1 MAFFATHF
9 FSMSLPMTPVFKKS
23 LIAAVVLI
31 TSAILFL
38 WIDSSTS
45 LFSQPGEYASEID
58 SSHHIEHEVIKPE
71 ILHGMVVN
79 DLRVVEDE
87 VKRNQLFSQLI
98 SGYYVSPAVMQQLHL
113 LPKTTYDFRKISAN
127 KKYTLLVEHD
137 SLNTLKALVYEPNP
151 IEYVVFHFKDSL
163 LVEVCQRKVDTL
175 HRSIAGRIESSLSQT
190 LEALNISH
198 ELTNKF
204 VDIFAWVVDFQR
216 LQKGD
221 QFKLIYEENL
231 VDQKPIG
238 IGKIL
243 GVYFE
248 HSHSGYYA
256 VPFDQGDGMDYFDD
270 EGNSLRKALLKYPIE
285 FTRISSRYS
294 KNRFHPV
301 VKVFRP
307 HLGTDFAAPTGTPIR
322 SVGDGIVEEAQFKTN
337 NGNYVKVR
345 HNGTYTTG
353 YLHMSKIG
361 AGIKAGTRVKQGQ
374 TIGYVGST
382 GLATGPHLC
391 YRFWKN
397 GVQIDALRAELPPSQ
412 PVKPDHFLAFQQV
425 KDDVIKRL
433 QLIPFPAGS
442 PEVTV
447 AFR

>member
-1 MAFFATHF
+1 
-9 FSMSLPMTPVFKKS
+9 MSLFSSSTVNKS
-23 LIAAVVLI
+23 VIAAVVVIAAAI
-31 TSAILFL
+31 TFF
-38 WIDSSTS
+38 WIDSKTS
-45 LFSQPGEYASEID
+45 LFSRAGEYALESD
-58 SSHHIEHEVIKPE
+58 SSHHVEHEIIKPE
-71 ILHGMVVN
+71 FLHGMVVN
-79 DLRVVEDE
+79 NLHVVEDE
-87 VKRNQLFSQLI
+87 VKRNQRFTDLL
-98 SGYYVSPAVMQQLHL
+98 SGYYIPTNISQQLNL
-113 LPKTTYDFRKISAN
+113 LPKTVYDFRKIAAN
-127 KKYTLLVEHD
+127 KKYTLLVEQD
-137 SLNTLKALVYEPNP
+137 SLKTLKALVYEPNP
-151 IEYVVFHFKDSL
+151 IDYVVFHFTDSL
-163 LVEVCQRKVDTL
+163 MVEVCQRKVDTL
-175 HRSIAGRIESSLSQT
+175 QRSISGRIESTLSHT
-190 LEALNISH
+190 IEAMDISH

-238 IGKIL
+238 IGKII

-248 HSHSGYYA
+248 HSGNGYYA
-256 VPFDQGDGMDYFDD
+256 FPFDQGDGMDYFDD

-322 SVGDGIVEEAQFKTN
+322 SVGDGVIEEAQYKTN

-353 YLHMSKIG
+353 YLHMSKI
-361 AGIKAGTRVKQGQ
+361 AVGIKPGTRVRQGQ

-397 GVQIDALRAELPPSQ
+397 GVQVDALRVELPPSQ
-412 PVKPDHFLAFQQV
+412 PVKAEFFSTFQTV
-425 KDDVIKRL
+425 KDELIKRL
-433 QLIPFPAGS
+433 QLIPFPS
-442 PEVTV
+442 TSSEVAV
-447 AFR
+447 ASR